1 VAITGGVLLIGM
13 QYLCSLTTWRA
24 NRCEAEE
31 RYAPVELRFIQRIK
45 WKEEVTGS
53 SLRFFVEIWKTL
65 FHLIPTTTLTKLQ
78 CTSLNASAFE

>member
-1 VAITGGVLLIGM
+1 MGGVRLNKYTHIHLRRFIGVAITGGVLLIGM

-53 SLRFFVEIWKTL
+53 SLRFFVEI
-65 FHLIPTTTLTKLQ
+65 
-78 CTSLNASAFE
+78 